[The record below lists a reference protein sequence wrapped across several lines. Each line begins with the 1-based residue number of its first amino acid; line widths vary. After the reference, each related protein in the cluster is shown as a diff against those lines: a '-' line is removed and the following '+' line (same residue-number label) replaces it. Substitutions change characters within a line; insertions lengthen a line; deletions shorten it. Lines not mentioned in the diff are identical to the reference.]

1 MSFIYDM
8 VIVMEIILMNLYI
21 FKKNVKA
28 KYSMTF
34 IIFILLLYT
43 VGLIAI
49 GVTAIKALGIYG
61 NGNGLFTMMG
71 FFYLLPL
78 HYLFEG
84 SSLRHFFIICFAW
97 IYTLSI
103 FSVSVQF
110 GYIFQQYGLSFAAM
124 ITQSLLFSLT
134 FYFVDYFVRHF
145 YILILQCKEISIQKY
160 LSRTSFLW
168 FLTIFIINMHFIFDQ
183 NKYLKILSILILII
197 NVVFNYLLIYEI
209 LIKRKEIGS
218 LEDLVAKDSLTNLG
232 SRIKFT
238 SVIEEMIQKGQ
249 PFHLIFMDLNQFKDI
264 NDCYGHITGD
274 HYLKEFAR
282 QLTLIAK
289 NDLAFRISG
298 DEFILLS
305 HQSDIEDTLEK
316 ILNINFCLKSPMVK
330 FNGVSCGLVHFPEDG
345 QEMDELVY
353 LADQNMY
360 KMKPKKS

>member
-8 VIVMEIILMNLYI
+8 ITVMEIILINLYI
-21 FKKNVKA
+21 FKKNTKA

-34 IIFILLLYT
+34 TIFILLLYT
-43 VGLIAI
+43 IGLIAV
-49 GVTAIKALGIYG
+49 GVVAIKALGIYG

-84 SSLRHFFIICFAW
+84 SSLRHFFVICFAW

-103 FSVSVQF
+103 FSISVQF
-110 GYIFQQYGLSFAAM
+110 GYIFQQYGLSFVTM
-124 ITQSLLFSLT
+124 VTQSILLFIT

-145 YILILQCKEISIQKY
+145 YVLILQCKEISIQKY

-183 NKYLKILSILILII
+183 NKYLKIFSILILII

-218 LEDLVAKDSLTNLG
+218 LEDLVAKDTLTNLG

-238 SVIEEMIQKGQ
+238 SVVEEKIRLGK
-249 PFHLIFMDLNQFKDI
+249 PFHLIFMDLNQFKSV
-264 NDCYGHITGD
+264 NDSYGHITGD
-274 HYLKEFAR
+274 HYLKEFSR

-305 HQSDIEDTLEK
+305 HQSNIADILDK
-316 ILNINFCLKSPMVK
+316 IMNIHFCLKSPLVT
-330 FNGVSCGLVHFPEDG
+330 FNGVSCGTVHFPEDG
-345 QEMDELVY
+345 QEMDQLVY
-353 LADQNMY
+353 LADQKMY
-360 KMKPKKS
+360 AMKQKKS